1 MDPINNENK
10 EQNDF
15 FAFEEHENKEENDFF
30 SYEEYENNPE
40 LNLGEMTLPKFSLKD
55 KNIKTRLLAGFGS
68 LIFIMI
74 LVGIINLAFL
84 QNIDNSVEEMTQ
96 TEINLMKNFD
106 NVNYYSTRHLS
117 AVRGYMLTTDDHYLT
132 VIDEYSDLL
141 DTEIAVVL
149 SRTDS
154 PDVAQT
160 FEDRDQL
167 NLMLEKDIIANFRQ
181 GNEELALRH
190 MNDTYSPG
198 MEIINADISA
208 YSLAQ
213 SDKTKAL
220 TTDITS
226 QINISRI
233 VIMILNVI
241 TAGIGIF
248 IAVRFADY
256 FVNEIKK
263 VADQLSTM
271 ATGDFS
277 LAALEV
283 DGESEIDQLMR
294 ATNYLQAEI
303 SEIVI
308 SIRSSSKTLASQSE
322 GLSNS
327 TLEVQAGSEQVAIT
341 MQELATGTEG
351 QAHSASGLAINM
363 EAFGVDFERTAKN
376 SEDVSNASTEMLGLA
391 SRGKSLMRTSNQQMT
406 RISEIV
412 HEAVEQMDSLEK
424 ESQEI
429 SKLVQIIREISNQTN
444 LLALNAAIEAA
455 RAGEHGRGFSV
466 VADEVRKLS
475 EQVAESVGEITGFV
489 DNIQKDTKKVTTSLT
504 EGEKQSLIGMDSLS
518 ETSETFDQI
527 STALDSVVHNIQ
539 EVNETI
545 INLSHTNDQMG
556 TSISEIA
563 SISEESAAGVE
574 ETTAATE
581 EITSTMDEVASSSAQ
596 IAELAETLNKSVER
610 FKIDEEFYQL

>member
-15 FAFEEHENKEENDFF
+15 FSFEEYENKEENDFF
-30 SYEEYENNPE
+30 SYEEYENNPA
-40 LNLGEMTLPKFSLKD
+40 LKLGEMTLPKFSLKD

-74 LVGIINLAFL
+74 LVGIVNLAFL

-96 TEINLMKNFD
+96 KEINLMKNFD

-117 AVRGYMLTTDDHYLT
+117 AVRGYMLTSEDQYLD
-132 VIDEYSDLL
+132 VVDEFNDLL
-141 DTEIAVVL
+141 ETEIAVVL

-154 PDVAQT
+154 PEVAQT
-160 FEDRDQL
+160 FKDRDRL
-167 NLMLEKDIIANFRQ
+167 SLMLEKDIIANFRQ
-181 GNEELALRH
+181 GNEQLAIRH

-198 MEIINADISA
+198 MEVINADISA
-208 YSLAQ
+208 YSLDQ

-220 TTDITS
+220 TDDITS
-226 QINISRI
+226 QINMSRI

-248 IAVRFADY
+248 IAVRFAND
-256 FVNEIKK
+256 FVKEIKK

-283 DGESEIDQLMR
+283 DGESEVDQLMR

-303 SEIVI
+303 SEIVV

-327 TLEVQAGSEQVAIT
+327 TMEVQAGSEQVAIT

-351 QAHSASGLAINM
+351 QAHSASSLAINM

-376 SEDVSNASTEMLGLA
+376 SEDVSKASTEMLDLA
-391 SRGKSLMRTSNQQMT
+391 SRGKSLMRTSKQQMT

-412 HEAVEQMDSLEK
+412 HEAVEQMGSLEK
-424 ESQEI
+424 ERQEI
-429 SKLVQIIREISNQTN
+429 SKLVQIIRDISNQTN
-444 LLALNAAIEAA
+444 LLALNA
-455 RAGEHGRGFSV
+455 RLKQLV
-466 VADEVRKLS
+466 
-475 EQVAESVGEITGFV
+475 QVS
-489 DNIQKDTKKVTTSLT
+489 
-504 EGEKQSLIGMDSLS
+504 M
-518 ETSETFDQI
+518 
-527 STALDSVVHNIQ
+527 
-539 EVNETI
+539 
-545 INLSHTNDQMG
+545 
-556 TSISEIA
+556 
-563 SISEESAAGVE
+563 VE
-574 ETTAATE
+574 
-581 EITSTMDEVASSSAQ
+581 DFQ
-596 IAELAETLNKSVER
+596 W
-610 FKIDEEFYQL
+610 